1 MPITS
6 TIQQGT
12 LSLAAV
18 TPGNSAIGDAAAAG
32 TSASVARADHKHGRE
47 ASGTPGASAVGDTA
61 STGSA
66 TTVALSDH
74 RHSREAFGTPVNID
88 ASLTSL
94 STGSLTT
101 VARADHVHTVSKVPV
116 LLASTTLASD
126 AASVTFSSI
135 SQSYKHLLVVYQV
148 RIVGGYGGALE
159 YMMMRCNGD
168 TGANYWDGVA
178 NSTSATMAHFAS
190 ISATT
195 NYDTAFSCG
204 SGYVFSYT
212 NTLSV
217 KSFGSYFSPWNNST
231 TAFSPASWATSY
243 SSWRNTA
250 AITSITFLNYNGFN
264 LKSGSNIQIYGMP

>member
-101 VARADHVHTVSKVPV
+101 VARADHVHTVSNVPV
-116 LLASTTLASD
+116 LIASS
-126 AASVTFSSI
+126 TF
-135 SQSYKHLLVVYQV
+135 
-148 RIVGGYGGALE
+148 A
-159 YMMMRCNGD
+159 
-168 TGANYWDGVA
+168 
-178 NSTSATMAHFAS
+178 
-190 ISATT
+190 
-195 NYDTAFSCG
+195 
-204 SGYVFSYT
+204 T
-212 NTLSV
+212 NTLSITY
-217 KSFGSYFSPWNNST
+217 SNIPQTYRNLRLLISGLSTLSASYDSIQAQYNGVTTSSYYSGATTSYVAFAYVGVLNAATSNWPT
-231 TAFSPASWATSY
+231 TAGTSNVQIFNYSDTTTKKVDTSSSWATITAGNSNY
-243 SSWRNTA
+243 AQIAWFNQFDNTS
-250 AITSITFLNYNGFN
+250 AITSIKLFFN
-264 LKSGSNIQIYGMP
+264 SGASFKSGTKISLYGEP